1 MDSLESCIRGDRRLA
16 WPWFPRTLEF
26 GAESPASW
34 KPSQSGHTPG
44 PGGWHL
50 RTGEKH
56 GGLLFCPSAGSCSLP
71 GLGHQA
77 AEQPPRL
84 RAPAAFCCLCFCLTP
99 GRNALGPQCAEGQGL
114 DGDLSRRTEQQGKGA
129 EFAAKTP
136 PCLPPTGGTY
146 TSHGAR
152 PLQAPVLTTV
162 APVPGKAER
171 AGGQWRGRPLPF
183 CGPPSC
189 FLGWKPEP
197 TYVV

>member
-1 MDSLESCIRGDRRLA
+1 MDSLESCIRGDQRLA

-136 PCLPPTGGTY
+136 PCLPPTVGPTHPTVPGHCRRL
-146 TSHGAR
+146 SSPRWLQCLAR
-152 PLQAPVLTTV
+152 QKGLGDSGVEDPSPSV
-162 APVPGKAER
+162 APHPA
-171 AGGQWRGRPLPF
+171 
-183 CGPPSC
+183 S
-189 FLGWKPEP
+189 
-197 TYVV
+197 

>member
-1 MDSLESCIRGDRRLA
+1 MTRGWLGLG
-16 WPWFPRTLEF
+16 FP
-26 GAESPASW
+26 
-34 KPSQSGHTPG
+34 
-44 PGGWHL
+44 
-50 RTGEKH
+50 
-56 GGLLFCPSAGSCSLP
+56 GLLNSVLKVLHPGNPLSLVAPLGLAAGISGQGRNMVDSCSVPL
-71 GLGHQA
+71 LGPAHCLGWVT
-77 AEQPPRL
+77 RL
-84 RAPAAFCCLCFCLTP
+84 LSSPHGCGHPQHFVACASCLTP
-99 GRNALGPQCAEGQGL
+99 GWNALGPQCAEGQEL

-136 PCLPPTGGTY
+136 PCLPPTVGTY

-171 AGGQWRGRPLPF
+171 AGGQWHGRPLPF